1 MESMSEG
8 ELLTHFR
15 WYFSRFTLMPPRRLS
30 LKGARAEEGRRRSE
44 EATTVHEAKEGR
56 TELGPK
62 RFKGFHSQTPG
73 KQAGRLQLRIQQLK
87 TNRPVFSLMQA
98 HPHPRGLET
107 QVFETHLPPNGNH
120 LHLTS
125 LPKS

>member
-98 HPHPRGLET
+98 HPHPRGEFSLIFPSSKLPQLVAQWLEYD
-107 QVFETHLPPNGNH
+107 HLV
-120 LHLTS
+120 
-125 LPKS
+125 